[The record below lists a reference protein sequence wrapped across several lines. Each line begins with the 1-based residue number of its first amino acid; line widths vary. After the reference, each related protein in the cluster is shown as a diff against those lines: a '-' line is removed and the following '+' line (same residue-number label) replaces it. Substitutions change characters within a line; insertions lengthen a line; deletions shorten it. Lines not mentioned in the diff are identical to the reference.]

1 MYEEETTVHDSE
13 LDEMLDMSDDDME
26 DADVEEEDED
36 DDM

>member
-26 DADVEEEDED
+26 DADVEEDEGD